1 MAINPG
7 PSLTN
12 VSGQNIYAVINAT
25 IPTEGPKAIPQT
37 LDFTVANT
45 VVVDFTLAM
54 SQGRITAIQT
64 LWMDNSENEQPVQ
77 ITVEGTQQIITF
89 PAGAQGTIPIIA
101 ANRPKFT
108 CVSNGDVALQT
119 VWLNVPM
126 PAALWFP
133 AQGAAQAASAAASTS
148 IVAGGTAQNVWTPGT
163 VPSGGAVVLN
173 PIGASESLFV
183 DIVQAATDVS
193 PAVNGTT
200 VELPA
205 ANDFVIPAGFQGNVS
220 VNAATTGHK
229 FVAYGVGGVA
239 P

>member
-1 MAINPG
+1 MTLQPG

-12 VSGQNIYAVINAT
+12 VAGQNIYGVINAT

-37 LDFTVANT
+37 LDFTTVNT
-45 VVVDFTLAM
+45 IIVDFTSAM

-64 LWMDNSENEQPVQ
+64 LWMDNSQNEQPVQ
-77 ITVEGTQQIITF
+77 ITIEGTQQIVTF

-101 ANRPKFT
+101 ANRPKFI
-108 CVSNGDVALQT
+108 CVSNGAVALQT

-133 AQGAAQAASAAASTS
+133 AQGAGTVASAAATTS
-148 IVAGGTAQNVWTPGT
+148 ITTGGDAQTVWAAGA
-163 VPSGGAVVLN
+163 VPAGGAVVLN
-173 PIGASESLFV
+173 PVGAAESLFV

-200 VELPA
+200 VELTA
-205 ANDFVIPAGFQGNVS
+205 GNDFVIPPGFQGTVS
-220 VNAATTGHK
+220 VNAATTGHH
-229 FVAYGVGGVA
+229 FVAYGVGSVA

>member
-1 MAINPG
+1 MALPAG

-12 VSGQNIYAVINAT
+12 VSGQNIYSTINAT

-37 LDFTVANT
+37 LDFTLANT
-45 VVVDFTLAM
+45 IVVDFTLAM
-54 SQGRITAIQT
+54 SQGKITAIQT
-64 LWMDNSENEQPVQ
+64 LWLDNSANEQPVQ
-77 ITVEGTQQIITF
+77 ITVEGTAQVITF

-108 CVSNGDVALQT
+108 CVSLGNAALQS

-133 AQGAAQAASAAASTS
+133 AQGAAQIASKAAVTS
-148 IVAGGTAQNVWTPGT
+148 ITAGGTAQNVWTPGS
-163 VPSGGAVVLN
+163 VPSGGAVIIN
-173 PIGASESLFV
+173 PVGASESLFV

-193 PAVNGTT
+193 PAVNGTS
-200 VELPA
+200 VELTA
-205 ANDFVIPAGFQGNVS
+205 GSDFIIPAGFQGNVS
-220 VNAATTGHK
+220 VNAASTAHA
-229 FVAYGVGGVA
+229 FIAYGTGTVA

>member
-25 IPTEGPKAIPQT
+25 IPPEGPKAIPQT
-37 LDFTVANT
+37 LDFISANT
-45 VVVDFTLAM
+45 VLVDFTLAF

-64 LWMDNSENEQPVQ
+64 LWLDNSANDQPVQ

-108 CVSNGDVALQT
+108 CVTNGDVALQS

-126 PAALWFP
+126 PQALWFP
-133 AQGAAQAASAAASTS
+133 AQGAGTVAAAAASTS
-148 IVAGGTAQNVWTPGT
+148 IAAGGTAQTVWTAGA
-163 VPSGGAVVLN
+163 VPNGGAVVLN
-173 PIGASESLFV
+173 PLGASESLFV
-183 DIVQAATDVS
+183 DIVQPATDVS

-205 ANDFVIPAGFQGNVS
+205 GSDFIIPPGFQGAVY
-220 VNAATTGHK
+220 VNAVTTGHK
-229 FVAYGVGGVA
+229 FVAYGVGTVA
-239 P
+239 V